1 MSSWIK
7 RLLKVLNEQN
17 TSEITEGVETL
28 TVLINNITETQWND
42 IGGLASVAGA
52 DECTIVLHDAFN
64 DDGYNLLDDSYDNS
78 LISNVRL
85 ILSKKTIPLTLRF
98 ILSRSVAVAA
108 AKEPRRFEQCSTIII
123 GDLATELKAVGG
135 VIMPWEG
142 SHVTSQ
148 EADVKSPRHFINDAS
163 GKAIVPL
170 SIWPWLPVVGYE
182 DQHLKLFG
190 PISIYQ
196 LSLCLSSSVLA
207 GDEKTVIAV
216 ADAKR
221 KSQGIIKPCQD
232 SVWLSSGLN
241 QHIQNAVRWVYCD
254 GAGTE
259 SRHSILASEISRS
272 YPKGKCWADALSEA
286 LDGTLES
293 AKIAYRLHLY
303 DKSIDALKLM
313 SDLRKGLADDL
324 RGVSS
329 QMAALSAGLWRDAA
343 VAFGAVVFKTLNSEI
358 GTLALLVTCVYLF
371 VSSYLNT
378 RLVSKAV
385 QAISDNE
392 ITFRKKLYSPLLADG
407 EYMEVAGERY
417 RQIISDF
424 NSYKRLVVSTYVVAI
439 FGLITYAI
447 WPNWGNITSV
457 THCLN
462 NEFAWFVGR
471 LFMPDAQALNL
482 SKCMNWNT

>member
-17 TSEITEGVETL
+17 TSEITEGAETL
-28 TVLINNITETQWND
+28 TALINDITETQWND
-42 IGGLASVAGA
+42 VDTLASEA
-52 DECTIVLHDAFN
+52 DADGCAIVLYDDVN

-85 ILSKKTIPLTLRF
+85 VLTKKTVPFTLRF
-98 ILSRSVAVAA
+98 ILSRSVAIAA
-108 AKEPRRFEQCSTIII
+108 TKDPRRFEQSSAIII
-123 GDLATELKAVGG
+123 GDLATEQKVVGG
-135 VIMPWEG
+135 VIVPWG
-142 SHVTSQ
+142 DNHDSPQ
-148 EADVKSPRHFINDAS
+148 DVDLKSPRHFINDAS
-163 GKAIVPL
+163 GKAIIPF
-170 SIWPWLPVVGYE
+170 SIWPWLPMAGYE
-182 DQHLKLFG
+182 EQHSILFG

-196 LSLCLSSSVLA
+196 LSLCLSSSILA
-207 GDEKTVIAV
+207 QDETTVIAV

-221 KSQGIIKPCQD
+221 KSQGVIKSCQD
-232 SVWLSSGLN
+232 AVWLSTELS
-241 QHIQNAVRWVYCD
+241 QYIQNAVRWVYCD

-286 LDGTLES
+286 LEGTLES

-329 QMAALSAGLWRDAA
+329 QMAVLSAGLWRDAA
-343 VAFGAVVFKTLNSEI
+343 VAFGAVVFKSINSEI
-358 GTLALLVTCVYLF
+358 GTLALLVTCVYLI

-392 ITFRKKLYSPLLADG
+392 ITFRRKLYSPLLADG

-424 NSYKRLVVSTYVVAI
+424 NSYKYLVVSTYVVAI
-439 FGLITYAI
+439 LGLGGYAL
-447 WPNWGNITSV
+447 WPNWNNITSV
-457 THCLN
+457 IHCLN
-462 NEFAWFVGR
+462 NEFAWYVGR
-471 LFMPDAQALNL
+471 LFMPDAQSLNL
-482 SKCMNWNT
+482 SRCMN